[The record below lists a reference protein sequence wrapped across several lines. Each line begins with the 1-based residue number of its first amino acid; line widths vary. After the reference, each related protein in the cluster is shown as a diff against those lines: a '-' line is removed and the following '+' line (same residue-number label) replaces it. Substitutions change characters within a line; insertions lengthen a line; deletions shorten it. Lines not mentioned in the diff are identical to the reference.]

1 MKIKSKTK
9 RNYEDDGMLPLV
21 NIIFLLLIFFILGT
35 ATVGKNTDP
44 FSQFLKSLLPEK
56 TKVFLKKTVFAI
68 PTLFQQNAEQSMVI
82 KKLSKDIGSLKSELF
97 LAIAI
102 SAELPRIGSVMLS
115 GSGVVFSLKPKNGSI
130 IKKCAK

>member
-1 MKIKSKTK
+1 M
-9 RNYEDDGMLPLV
+9 
-21 NIIFLLLIFFILGT
+21 LLIFFILGT

-82 KKLSKDIGSLKSELF
+82 KKLSKDIGSLKSEL
-97 LAIAI
+97 LKLTDTMPRTQTKEII
-102 SAELPRIGSVMLS
+102 S
-115 GSGVVFSLKPKNGSI
+115 
-130 IKKCAK
+130 KK